1 MELVIDKA
9 LDFLEAVKNA
19 KGTNA
24 KKEIL
29 GSNLGVNNDIVGSI
43 LYNTFNPYIAFNV
56 VKVPKTKE
64 AERFPIDP
72 DESWYLFFSN
82 AEKCANREV
91 TGNAAVE
98 LIQSTFN
105 KCSVLQEKWMRK
117 ILKKHLAIGIST
129 KTINKVS
136 PGFIPTFDVSLA
148 QKYDF
153 KRIKTEIVGIEP
165 KLDGIR
171 CIAIV
176 DSGCV
181 KLYARS
187 GKQITNFD
195 DTIGKSLEKLPEG
208 VYDGEIMSKDFT
220 SLMRQVY
227 RKEKVNTAG
236 TYLALFDYL
245 PLSEWKTKSSKTP
258 ANVRYDMLIKN
269 LTGIFPEDTGM
280 TKHKSKFNNLRL
292 VQRNYVCTD
301 EKVIKTQHDKYVNQ
315 GYEGAMIK
323 DPSAPYYFK
332 RDWAVMKY
340 KDFFDA
346 DVIIKKCLE
355 GTGKHSGKLGSFVV
369 DYEGVDV
376 QVGSGLSDELR
387 EKIWKNKSK
396 FIDKMIE
403 VRYQE
408 VTPDGSLRFPTF
420 VCFRNDR

>member
-1 MELVIDKA
+1 MRLVVDKA
-9 LDFLEAVKNA
+9 LDFLEAIKNA

-29 GSNLGVNNDIVGSI
+29 ESDLGIGNEIVGSI

-56 VKVPKTKE
+56 VKVPKTK
-64 AERFPIDP
+64 ERFPIDP

-91 TGNAAVE
+91 TGNAAIE
-98 LIQSTFN
+98 LLQSTFN

-153 KRIKTEIVGIEP
+153 KRIKTEVIGIEP

-176 DSGCV
+176 ENGESN
-181 KLYARS
+181 LYARS
-187 GKQITNFD
+187 GKQIKNFD
-195 DTIGKSLEKLPEG
+195 NTIGKELSQLPDG
-208 VYDGEIMSKDFT
+208 VYDGEIMGEDFT
-220 SLMRQVY
+220 SLMRQAY
-227 RKEKVNTAG
+227 RKESVDTSD
-236 TYLALFDYL
+236 TYLALFDFVSL
-245 PLSEWKTKSSKTP
+245 QEWKAKSSSTQTDERYNLLIE
-258 ANVRYDMLIKN
+258 NV
-269 LTGIFPEDTGM
+269 TGFKVTSLGM
-280 TKHKSKFNNLRL
+280 TSYKSKLS
-292 VQRNYVCTD
+292 YVKIV
-301 EKVIKTQHDKYVNQ
+301 ERKYIKADHKAIQLIHNEFVNQ

-323 DPSAPYYFK
+323 DPTEPYHFK
-332 RDWAVMKY
+332 RAWAVMKY

-346 DVIIKKCLE
+346 DVVIKECLE
-355 GTGKHSGKLGSFVV
+355 GTGKHAGKLGSFVV
-369 DYEGVDV
+369 DYKGVDV
-376 QVGSGLSDELR
+376 QVGSGLTDDIR
-387 EKIWKNKSK
+387 ESVWNMPNA
-396 FIDKMIE
+396 FVGRLIE

-420 VCFRNDR
+420 VCFRNDK